1 MFSLFVESRVG
12 NSNRARVRIHTEDR
26 ESVVKYVYIYI
37 YRGHSGKTQR
47 KKSSVNI
54 MCIFKYIRYV

>member
-37 YRGHSGKTQR
+37 EVIPGKLREKNQA
-47 KKSSVNI
+47 
-54 MCIFKYIRYV
+54 